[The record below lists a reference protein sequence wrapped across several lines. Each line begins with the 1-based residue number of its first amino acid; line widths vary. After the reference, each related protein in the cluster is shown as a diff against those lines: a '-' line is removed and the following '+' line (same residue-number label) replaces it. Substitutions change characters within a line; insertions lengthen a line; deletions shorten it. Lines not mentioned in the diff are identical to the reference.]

1 MRRGRWP
8 EMYLVDTCSKLKVLM
23 SFGVRVILPLRYAD
37 QLDFLSNVHMKW
49 SILFFFLCKGFSVA
63 TAAEEYREELTLRP
77 LVDGKLSAHFSFS
90 TLLPDA
96 VPRDPSSL
104 GTDDAC
110 T

>member
-1 MRRGRWP
+1 MRCVVAQSCTCVSRRGGSA
-8 EMYLVDTCSKLKVLM
+8 YVIQSVVL
-23 SFGVRVILPLRYAD
+23 PCRYAG

-49 SILFFFLCKGFSVA
+49 SILFLFLYRGFAVA
-63 TAAEEYREELTLRP
+63 AAAEEYREELTLRP

>member
-1 MRRGRWP
+1 
-8 EMYLVDTCSKLKVLM
+8 M
-23 SFGVRVILPLRYAD
+23 SFGVSVVLPHRYAG
-37 QLDFLSNVHMKW
+37 QLDFLSNVHMKR
-49 SILFFFLCKGFSVA
+49 SILFLFLYRGLAVA
-63 TAAEEYREELTLRP
+63 AAAEEYREELTLRP